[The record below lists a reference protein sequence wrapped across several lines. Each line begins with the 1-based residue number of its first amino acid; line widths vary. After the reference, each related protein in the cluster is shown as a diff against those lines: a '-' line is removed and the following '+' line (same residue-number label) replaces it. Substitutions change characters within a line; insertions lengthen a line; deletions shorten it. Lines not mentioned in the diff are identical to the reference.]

1 METRRKGT
9 EAPFPRDRFSMQ
21 ARDFYEKRA
30 TELRALAGRAKSQDH
45 RSDLLTLARA
55 WRDLA
60 CVWEV
65 ERKTQDG
72 DMTPRSATSPAHLRR

>member
-1 METRRKGT
+1 VETRRKGT

-30 TELRALAGRAKSQDH
+30 SELTALAGRAKSQDH
-45 RSDLLTLARA
+45 RSDLLALARA

-65 ERKTQDG
+65 ERKTQGVDI
-72 DMTPRSATSPAHLRR
+72 TPRQLLLRHI